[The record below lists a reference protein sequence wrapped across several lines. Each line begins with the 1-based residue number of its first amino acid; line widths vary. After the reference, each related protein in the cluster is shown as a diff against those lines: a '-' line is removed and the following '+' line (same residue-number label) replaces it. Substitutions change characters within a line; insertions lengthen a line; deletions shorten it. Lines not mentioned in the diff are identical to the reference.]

1 MVIPEFQFLYR
12 SRHRIY
18 SNMRIIIILLSIVF
32 SILFKGS
39 AMAHDGHGDPVLAE
53 LNDYLMAIQLMRIED
68 SRAAGIFKT
77 WQELKFESWEIRRLT
92 DDENLLIQSPE
103 VMEQISRTRTKQ
115 KQLLTECRL
124 FFADLVERL
133 PAIRF
138 SIDQTITGIW
148 KSTPIEV
155 QRQHFKVILVELQ
168 NKRDKKAYISMNSNL
183 SDDILF
189 WDKQLVLA
197 AHSVQY
203 TFVVMAPLTET
214 LITNTLNIND
224 GLGNATS
231 VDILL
236 KGLPKHDA
244 PYTLLP
250 SGNNLTH
257 VILPDGADGTADT
270 PPSFSNAI
278 DFAITDKENGTPLA
292 VRVEVTDAEG
302 KNYWTPLQGAS
313 YAVDRERKVG
323 WSTTLWDHQPGP
335 YFYLGGKGKLG
346 VDPKGKTARIYH
358 GFEYK
363 PLEIEIP
370 DDGKVQYAME
380 RWINMPELGWYSGQ
394 THIHTT
400 DLGSP
405 VQFTE
410 YWPLVSRSE
419 DLHASY
425 ILTLK
430 GEWDTHA
437 IYANEYPMG
446 LRKAFSTQEHL
457 ISYGEEFRNNPYGH
471 LAFLGLSS
479 LIQPISTGAL
489 GEVGGA
495 DYPPN
500 AQILDKALAQGA
512 STIAAH
518 FGNFRAAGVDQIK
531 SGWPSTGFEM
541 PVDVALGKI
550 QIAEIEGNG
559 GQTDVWYDLLNC
571 GFKIPAT
578 AGPDWFMK
586 DTPRVYVN
594 LGEDPYTLDNWRK
607 GLQKG
612 NSFITRGPMLFFT
625 VNGEPPGSILN
636 VKNGHSGFQVMAKAL
651 TPDGP
656 IPIEVVYNGKVI
668 KKTSET
674 SFHLGL
680 EDSGWLAVRCVG
692 AHSNPVYIHVEGR
705 PAGSAQT
712 AQKFISVINRLSDWV
727 SNKGLFYSEDQKKEV
742 LNIIEEG
749 RAVYE
754 KIIETSKAM
763 ERE

>member
-1 MVIPEFQFLYR
+1 
-12 SRHRIY
+12 
-18 SNMRIIIILLSIVF
+18 
-32 SILFKGS
+32 
-39 AMAHDGHGDPVLAE
+39 MAHDGHGDPVLAE
-53 LNDYLMAIQLMRIED
+53 LNDYLMAVQLLRIED
-68 SRAAGIFKT
+68 PRAADIFET

-92 DDENLLIQSPE
+92 DDENLLIQSQE
-103 VMEQISRTRTKQ
+103 VMEQIARTRTKQ

-124 FFADLVERL
+124 YFADLVERQ

-138 SIDQTITGIW
+138 SIDETITWKW

-155 QRQHFKVILVELQ
+155 QQQHFKVILVELQ
-168 NKRDKKAYISMNSNL
+168 NKRNKEAHISMNSNP

-189 WDKQLVLA
+189 WNKQFALA
-197 AHSVQY
+197 AHAVRY
-203 TFVVMAPLTET
+203 TFVVLAPLTDS
-214 LITNTLNIND
+214 ITNNTLGIDDEQGKTSYVNIQ
-224 GLGNATS
+224 
-231 VDILL
+231 L
-236 KGLPKHDA
+236 KGIPKYDA

-250 SGNNLTH
+250 SRDNLTR
-257 VILPDGADGTADT
+257 VILPDGVDDTAQT
-270 PPSFSNAI
+270 PPSFTKAI
-278 DFAITDKENGTPLA
+278 DFAITDKENGKPLA
-292 VRVEVTDAEG
+292 VRVEVSDAEG
-302 KNYWTPLQGAS
+302 KKYWTPLQGAS

-346 VDPKGKTARIYH
+346 VPPEGKKARIYH
-358 GFEYK
+358 GFEYI
-363 PLEIEIP
+363 PLEVEIP
-370 DDGKVQYAME
+370 DDGKVHTAME
-380 RWINMPELGWYSGQ
+380 RWINMPQLGWYSGQ

-405 VQFTE
+405 VQFSE

-446 LRKAFSTQEHL
+446 LRKGFSTPDHL

-489 GEVGGA
+489 GEVGGPDFPA
-495 DYPPN
+495 N
-500 AQILDKALAQGA
+500 AAILDEALAQGA

-518 FGNFRAAGVDQIK
+518 FGNFRAAKVDQIK

-541 PVDVALGKI
+541 PVDIALGKI
-550 QIAEIEGNG
+550 QMAEIEGNG

-571 GFKIPAT
+571 GFMIPAT

-586 DTPRVYVN
+586 DTPRVYVH
-594 LGEDPYTLDNWRK
+594 LGEEPFTLDNWRK
-607 GLQKG
+607 GLQEG

-625 VNGEPPGSILN
+625 VNGEPPGSILK
-636 VKNGHSGFQVMAKAL
+636 VKNRQSGFQVMAKAL
-651 TPDGP
+651 TPNGP
-656 IPIEVVYNGKVI
+656 IPIEVVYNGKVVQ
-668 KKTSET
+668 KTSET
-674 SFHLGL
+674 SFQLGL
-680 EDSGWLAVRCVG
+680 DDSGWLAVRCEG

-705 PAGSAQT
+705 PAGSAQA
-712 AQKFISVINRLSDWV
+712 AQKFISVIDRLSDWV
-727 SNKGLFYSEDQKKEV
+727 SNKGLFYSENQKKEV
-742 LNIIEEG
+742 LKIIEEG
-749 RAVYE
+749 RGVYE
-754 KIIETSKAM
+754 KIIETAKDL